1 MARGPQRSASALGTA
16 LELGLQLG
24 GSVVV
29 GVGLGY
35 YLDRWLGTSPVF
47 LLVFLLFGFA
57 AGIRTVVRF
66 AAQAEP
72 PGDSSVGSS
81 SEGDARKPREFE
93 D

>member
-1 MARGPQRSASALGTA
+1 MARGPERSASALGAA

-29 GVGLGY
+29 GLGLGY

-66 AAQAEP
+66 AAQAKP
-72 PGDSSVGSS
+72 PGDS
-81 SEGDARKPREFE
+81 SEGDAREPQEFE